1 MKKVQVTIDDVRR
14 YEKECMLWLQNAPL
28 DDPFRQRVNDDWR
41 WCTNTIL
48 QYENNK
54 AERRSRTR
62 DACLKI
68 GGSLAGMGVMIVVSN
83 SELGARVSSASRGL
97 GGNFF
102 NRLI

>member
-1 MKKVQVTIDDVRR
+1 MAVQVTIDDVKR
-14 YEKECMLWLQNAPL
+14 YEKECKVWLDLAPM
-28 DDPFRQRVNDDWR
+28 DDPFRQRVMDDWR

-54 AERRSRTR
+54 AERRARTR

-68 GGSLAGMGVMIVVSN
+68 GGSLAGMGVMIIVSN

-97 GGNFF
+97 AGNFF